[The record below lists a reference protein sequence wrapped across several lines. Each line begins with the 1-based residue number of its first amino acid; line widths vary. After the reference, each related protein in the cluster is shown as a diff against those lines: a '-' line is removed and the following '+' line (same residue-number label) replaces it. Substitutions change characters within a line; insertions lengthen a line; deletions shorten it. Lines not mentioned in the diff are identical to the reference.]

1 MHLALSA
8 TGVVSGVNLFK
19 VEVGEHG
26 RWTYESRAVEFAEG
40 QLTEGDQ
47 AQLKHFYERVN
58 FDLETLNSP
67 VSADDRTLFKLEVT
81 DKKRGHVLYQFS
93 EALNH
98 RSWEFRDLV
107 HFLRHNVAQNGDPV
121 GRIPGETHTTPPAAH
136 P

>member
-1 MHLALSA
+1 MHLTLSA
-8 TGVVSGVNLFK
+8 TGVDSGVNLFK
-19 VEVGEHG
+19 VSVGEDG

-40 QLTEGDQ
+40 RLTEADQ

-58 FDLETLNSP
+58 WDLETLNAP
-67 VSADDRTLFKLEVT
+67 VSYGDRTLFRLEVD

-93 EALNH
+93 EAMAH
-98 RSWEFRDLV
+98 RSWEFRDLF
-107 HFLRHNVAQNGDPV
+107 HFLRHNVALHGDPV